1 MEKKNRNVR
10 IISGTTEDIAEMLIE
25 LLVDENEKDKF
36 KSKIDEYNNYNE
48 VTRKCINKF
57 TNLDEKY
64 ASVDAADATA
74 SILVHVNKIR
84 EELIKPIIIK
94 SLEAMNKVYIVMNS
108 KIAQNDIDQLLRI
121 KKQI

>member
-36 KSKIDEYNNYNE
+36 KSKIDEYNSYDE

-84 EELIKPIIIK
+84 EELINEGYKKEEANDALK
-94 SLEAMNKVYIVMNS
+94 STVAFLTS
-108 KIAQNDIDQLLRI
+108 KIDDLDFHLEVVFD
-121 KKQI
+121 